1 MLENKKLNMVISLL
15 IAIALWAFVIGEV
28 NPEATRVYREV
39 PIKYLNQEILES
51 QNMAVY
57 SVSDRTINVTLT
69 GNRSEIN
76 KIETK
81 EILATVDLSDAAMGD
96 NYLRVDLKVPSKVE
110 IESQSINKVT
120 VNVERRTGKEVPVE
134 VSYDGTFNGEEEPI
148 TVDQSLASV
157 IVYGAESTVEKVVAA
172 KAVVA
177 ENMVTA
183 DPQELEAALM
193 AVNSAGQRIYN
204 VSLSREK
211 ITITTELAKLKTV
224 ALYVPVEGT
233 DSGGIQRTVTTPET
247 ITIKGQAADLDIIET
262 IETEPVSVEEVVA
275 NTVIPLTPILPE
287 GVELSLEN
295 GNLEAVVQVTTP
307 GTKEMTFDQTK
318 VEIQGLAD
326 GYSAQVADTD
336 IDATLTGSESLLSN
350 LAAADVTLTV
360 DVSGMHAGRYKVP
373 IQVQCRETGVAIDI
387 TPKKISVTIKAD
399 QSDGETEQ
407 TDDDKQNEN
416 NHESEE

>member
-39 PIKYLNQEILES
+39 PIKYLNQEVLES

-148 TVDQSLASV
+148 TVDQSLESV

-193 AVNSAGQRIYN
+193 AVNSAGQKIYN
-204 VSLSREK
+204 VDLSRET

-224 ALYVPVEGT
+224 DFYVPVEGA
-233 DSGGIQRTVTTPET
+233 DSGGIQRTVTTPDT
-247 ITIKGQAADLDIIET
+247 ITIKGKAADLDQLESIT
-262 IETEPVSVEEVVA
+262 AEPVYLEDVVV
-275 NTVIPLTPILPE
+275 NTVIPLAPILPE

-295 GNLEAVVQVTTP
+295 GILEAVVQVTTP

-318 VEIQGLAD
+318 VEIRGLAD
-326 GYSAQVADTD
+326 GYSAQVAETA
-336 IDATLTGSESLLSN
+336 IDATLTGSESLLN
-350 LAAADVTLTV
+350 DLTAADVTLTV

-373 IQVQCRETGVAIDI
+373 IQVQCRESGVTIDI
-387 TPKKISVTIKAD
+387 TPKKTSVTIKAD
-399 QSDGETEQ
+399 QADGETEQ